1 MERQVENLVWET
13 LVSSESEPWKR
24 LVCLL
29 LMSDISVS
37 LENSTCN
44 CLTYWSTALT
54 QEHTEQLDTFLNI
67 SKKKKIRVLAVTTLS
82 GLFKC

>member
-1 MERQVENLVWET
+1 MGDLGVVR
-13 LVSSESEPWKR
+13 SEPWKR
-24 LVCLL
+24 FVCLL

-67 SKKKKIRVLAVTTLS
+67 SKKKKFRVLAVTTLS